1 MKIELFPA
9 NPVLIVD
16 DEESVIS
23 SLTNVLKSNGITNI
37 VGCPDGRELLGLLNK
52 TGAELILLDLSMPHL
67 SGNELLSD
75 IRDLYPHLPVIIV
88 TGTDEVQSAVEC
100 MKMGAFDYMV
110 KPVESTRLASGVR
123 RAMDLRK
130 LKRQYLELKER
141 LVDSTL
147 SHPEAFSP
155 IITQNKRMH
164 AVFLFVEAIAKT
176 NEPVLITGETGVGK
190 NLIARA
196 IHEISG
202 REGERVEINVA
213 GTDDNFFADDLFG
226 HKDRA
231 ITDVREAREGFISR
245 AKGGTLFMDEI
256 GDLSLPSQVK
266 LLKLL
271 DTREYFPIGSD
282 LPRRTDARFVVATNR
297 DLDKLKASEAFRND
311 LYYRLST
318 YRIHIPPLRE
328 RKDDLP
334 LLVSFF
340 IGEASEELGKK
351 PPAVPR
357 ELLPLL
363 ENYSFP
369 GNIRELRSMIF
380 DAVTRQASGTL
391 SLAPFRKATGISAGK
406 SPSLPSGRLVTFS
419 DTLPTLKQM
428 QELLVEEAMNR
439 ARGNQS
445 LAAVLLGI
453 SHQALNKRL
462 QRRPKE

>member
-88 TGTDEVQSAVEC
+88 TGMDEVQSAVEC

-196 IHEISG
+196 IHEVSG

-297 DLDKLKASEAFRND
+297 DLDKLKVSEAFRND

-357 ELLPLL
+357 ELMPLL